1 MKLKAAQVQEVMQE
15 QLVDDQTNVHYT
27 KGYPK
32 AGMQRRQAKQNQGYH
47 SGQRSYLLV
56 KGVVG
61 IDFLKEGMY

>member
-27 KGYPK
+27 KGHPK
-32 AGMQRRQAKQNQGYH
+32 AGMQKSQAIPNQCYH
-47 SGQRSYLLV
+47 SGQRSYLLA

-61 IDFLKEGMY
+61 IEFLGEGMY